1 MSKPNKADNLIYKAF
16 SKALEQNLLH
26 IYLDTGK
33 INRPTSPIYNP
44 WENLL
49 PILIPTLI
57 GLLLIITVSTLF
69 GLAFIIGILLTYNY
83 YFKRLID
90 KRLVERTKAYITTDF
105 EHCQQLWE
113 YGGIVLA
120 AETNRKLGCISPE
133 GDWKEFIVKNFADF
147 MTDKSE
153 VKTEENDKQTAAAK

>member
-1 MSKPNKADNLIYKAF
+1 MSKPNKADLLVYKAF
-16 SKALEQNLLH
+16 SKAIEQNLLH

-49 PILIPTLI
+49 PILIPILI
-57 GLLLIITVSTLF
+57 GLLLIMTVSTLF
-69 GLAFIIGILLTYNY
+69 GLAFIIGMLLAYNY

-90 KRLVERTKAYITTDF
+90 KRLVERTKAFITTDF

-113 YGGIVLA
+113 HGGVVLV
-120 AETNRKLGCISPE
+120 AEFDKKIGCISPE
-133 GDWKEFIVKNFADF
+133 GDWREFIVKNFADF
-147 MTDKSE
+147 MTDKAE
-153 VKTEENDKQTAAAK
+153 VKTEENDKQATANK